1 MHLNKP
7 NRQAAFT
14 KIEMSVVI
22 VCAALLVVFV
32 IMPRIAKATT
42 RAARVSCISNLKNI
56 GLAFRIFATDN
67 DGRFPWQPSPSN
79 QPASPAL
86 LFSEAPGTP
95 LAPAAGVARWFSVL
109 SNELST
115 PRCLRCPS
123 DPFRL
128 TPQSNTFAFLMAPAQ
143 AAARDR
149 AASYF
154 IGLNANEE
162 QPQSILGGDRN
173 IAGPPFSLSPTEA
186 PSQVALRI
194 PFGVATNQ
202 TAFAS
207 ANWTAEI
214 HQNAGNLLFGD
225 GSVQQVASPAMRGAL
240 LNAALAGTNDLDF
253 LWPAN

>member
-1 MHLNKP
+1 
-7 NRQAAFT
+7 
-14 KIEMSVVI
+14 
-22 VCAALLVVFV
+22 
-32 IMPRIAKATT
+32 
-42 RAARVSCISNLKNI
+42 
-56 GLAFRIFATDN
+56 
-67 DGRFPWQPSPSN
+67 
-79 QPASPAL
+79 
-86 LFSEAPGTP
+86 
-95 LAPAAGVARWFSVL
+95 
-109 SNELST
+109 
-115 PRCLRCPS
+115 
-123 DPFRL
+123 
-128 TPQSNTFAFLMAPAQ
+128 MAPAQ

-154 IGLNANEE
+154 ISLNANEE

-194 PFGVATNQ
+194 PFRVATNQ

-207 ANWTAEI
+207 ASWTAEI

-240 LNAALAGTNDLDF
+240 RNAALAGTNDLDF